1 MNITVLGTGY
11 VGLVTGTCLADLGH
25 DVTCVDI
32 NPERIEQLRAG
43 KVPIYEPGLDEVVV
57 RNVDAERLAFATD
70 DASVPEADVIFIAV
84 GTPQGPDGAANLSY
98 LEAAVDGLAATA
110 ARDAIVVIR
119 STVPPGTGDRMQAR
133 LAAAG
138 STATV
143 VNAPEFL
150 AEGTALKDFM
160 QPDRL
165 VFGGPEEA
173 TRIVSNLFV
182 GLPMEA
188 PRIRTDRCTA
198 ELAKYASNTFLAAR
212 VSLINEMA
220 NLCDTL
226 GGDVSTLANIVGL
239 DNRIGSKFLRAGIG
253 YGGSCF
259 PKDVQALAAVARQ
272 HGVDVPVAQAAE
284 LTNQSQWRR
293 AVAKLETGLGGLAGK
308 RIAVWGIA
316 FKPGTD
322 DLREAPG
329 IKIMQ
334 ALVDA
339 GATIVAHDPVAKIP
353 EGLATQ
359 VDDALACLNGAHALL
374 HATEWP
380 EYAAIDPALVKQA
393 LAGDLV
399 VDGRNTLDAA
409 SYAAAGMRFVSMGAK
424 VPVME
429 VA

>member
-1 MNITVLGTGY
+1 MKVTVIGTGY

-32 NPERIEQLRAG
+32 DPARIERLRAG
-43 KVPIYEPGLDEVVV
+43 EVPIHEPGLDDVVA
-57 RNVDAERLAFATD
+57 RNIEADRLAFATD
-70 DASVPEADVIFIAV
+70 DATVADADVIFIAV
-84 GTPQGPDGAANLSY
+84 GTPQGPDGAANLQF
-98 LEAAVDGLAATA
+98 LEAAFDGVAAKA
-110 ARDAIVVIR
+110 QPDAIVVIR
-119 STVPPGTGDRMQAR
+119 STVPPGTGDRMQQR
-133 LAAAG
+133 LTDAG
-138 STATV
+138 SSATV

-160 QPDRL
+160 EPDRL
-165 VFGGPEEA
+165 VFGGSDEA

-188 PRIRTDRCTA
+188 PRIRTDRRTA

-226 GGDVSTLANIVGL
+226 GADVSTLAHIVGL
-239 DNRIGSKFLRAGIG
+239 DSRIGSKFLRAGIG

-259 PKDVQALAAVARQ
+259 PKDVQALSAVARQ
-272 HGVDVPVAQAAE
+272 HGVPVPVADAAE
-284 LTNQSQWRR
+284 VTNHQQWKR
-293 AVAKLETGLGGLAGK
+293 AVAKLEAGLGGLAGK

-329 IKIMQ
+329 LKIME
-334 ALVDA
+334 ALADA
-339 GATIVAHDPVAKIP
+339 GATVVAHDPVAKLP
-353 EGLATQ
+353 EGLGAQ
-359 VDDALACLNGAHALL
+359 VEDAVACLADADALF

-380 EYAAIDPALVKQA
+380 EYASIDPATVKSH
-393 LAGDLV
+393 LCGDLV
-399 VDGRNTLDAA
+399 VDGRNALDADA
-409 SYAAAGMRFVSMGAK
+409 YVAAGLRFVNMGAK
-424 VPVME
+424 VPVMA

>member
-32 NPERIEQLRAG
+32 DPERIQRLHAG
-43 KVPIYEPGLDEVVV
+43 EMPIYEPGLDDVVA
-57 RNVDAERLAFATD
+57 RNVEAERLAFAND
-70 DASVPEADVIFIAV
+70 DASVPGADVIFIAV
-84 GTPQGPDGAANLSY
+84 GTPQGPDGAANLSF

-133 LAAAG
+133 LEAAG

-220 NLCDTL
+220 NLCDTV
-226 GGDVSTLANIVGL
+226 GGDVSTLAHIVGL

-284 LTNQSQWRR
+284 VTNQSQWRR

-339 GATIVAHDPVAKIP
+339 GATVVAHDPVAKIP
-353 EGLATQ
+353 EGLVTQ

-393 LAGDLV
+393 MAGDLV

-409 SYAAAGMRFVSMGAK
+409 SYAAAGMRFVSMGAR
-424 VPVME
+424 VPVTE

>member
-1 MNITVLGTGY
+1 MNLTVLGTGY

-32 NPERIEQLRAG
+32 DPTRIERLHAG
-43 KVPIYEPGLDEVVV
+43 EIPIHEPGLDQVVAA
-57 RNVDAERLAFATD
+57 NIAAQRLQFTTD
-70 DASVPEADVIFIAV
+70 DASIVTADVVFVAV
-84 GTPQGPDGAANLSY
+84 GTPQGPDGAADLQY
-98 LEAAVDGLAATA
+98 LEAAFDGVAAKA
-110 ARDAIVVIR
+110 QPNAIIVIR
-119 STVPPGTGDRMQAR
+119 STVPPGTGDRMQHR
-133 LAAAG
+133 LAATG
-138 STATV
+138 SQATV

-160 QPDRL
+160 EPDRL
-165 VFGGPEEA
+165 VFGGPDEA

-182 GLPMEA
+182 GLPMDA
-188 PRIRTDRCTA
+188 PRIRTDRRTA

-220 NLCDTL
+220 NLCDALGADVRTL
-226 GGDVSTLANIVGL
+226 SQIVGL
-239 DNRIGSKFLRAGIG
+239 DTRIGAKFLRAGIG

-259 PKDVQALAAVARQ
+259 PKDVQALGAVARQ
-272 HGVDVPVAQAAE
+272 HGVAVPVADAAE
-284 LTNQSQWRR
+284 VTNHAQWQR
-293 AVAKLETGLGGLAGK
+293 AMAKLEAGLGGLAGK

-329 IKIMQ
+329 LKIMQ
-334 ALVDA
+334 ALNDA
-339 GATIVAHDPVAKIP
+339 GATVVAHDPVATLP
-353 EGLATQ
+353 EGLGMQ
-359 VDDALACLNGAHALL
+359 SDDAMACLAGADALL

-380 EYAAIDPALVKQA
+380 EYAALDPAAVRSW

-399 VDGRNTLDAA
+399 VDGRNTLDGAA
-409 SYAAAGMRFVSMGAK
+409 FVAAGLRFVNIGAK
-424 VPVME
+424 VPAME

>member
-1 MNITVLGTGY
+1 MNVTVLGTGY

-25 DVTCVDI
+25 DVTCIDI
-32 NPERIEQLRAG
+32 DPARIEALQRG
-43 KVPIYEPGLDEVVV
+43 EMPIYEPGLEEVVA
-57 RNVDAERLAFATD
+57 RNVAAERLHFATD
-70 DASVPEADVIFIAV
+70 DGSLPGADVVFVAV
-84 GTPQGPDGAANLSY
+84 GTPQGADGAADLQY
-98 LEAAVDGLAATA
+98 LEAAFDEVAAKA

-119 STVPPGTGDRMQAR
+119 STVPPGTGDRMQQR

-160 QPDRL
+160 EPDRL
-165 VFGGPEEA
+165 VFGGPDEA

-198 ELAKYASNTFLAAR
+198 EMAKYASNTFLAAR

-220 NLCDTL
+220 NLCDAL
-226 GGDVSTLANIVGL
+226 GADVSTLANIVGL
-239 DNRIGSKFLRAGIG
+239 DSRIGSKFLRAGIG

-259 PKDVQALAAVARQ
+259 PKDVQALSAVARP
-272 HGVDVPVAQAAE
+272 HGVPVPVADAAE
-284 LTNQSQWRR
+284 ATNHAQWQR
-293 AVAKLETGLGGLAGK
+293 AVAKLEAGLESLAGK

-334 ALVDA
+334 ALHDA
-339 GATIVAHDPVAKIP
+339 GATVVAHDPVATLP
-353 EGLATQ
+353 DGLGTQ
-359 VDDALACLNGAHALL
+359 VEDALTCLADADALL

-380 EYAAIDPALVKQA
+380 DYRAIDPASIKSA
-393 LAGDLV
+393 MAGDLV
-399 VDGRNTLDAA
+399 VDGRNTLDGAA
-409 SYAAAGMRFVSMGAK
+409 YVAAGLRFVSMGAK
-424 VPVME
+424 APVLE